1 MGVKESEFSRSAYGH
16 CFGTQSWWRPFPN
29 SQRSLPCHHPSPLL
43 HPYGAACPCCPLA
56 PTLKDNP
63 WVFVQTLWL
72 SKDILGRI
80 SSAKVA
86 QSVPLWVTS
95 SEGYFYV
102 NMSYEHGPE
111 KWDLVSFWVFTCKP
125 PKLLWTPVNCRVR
138 SLMAMHCSPCL
149 DTSVGASCSA
159 AAWWPLQSQSPWISA
174 SPLEEDNHSLYLCLR
189 YMINEWRLPKAPFA
203 VCF

>member
-1 MGVKESEFSRSAYGH
+1 METLPQLPEVSA
-16 CFGTQSWWRPFPN
+16 
-29 SQRSLPCHHPSPLL
+29 LPPPQPPAH

-111 KWDLVSFWVFTCKP
+111 KWDLVSLWVFTCKP

-149 DTSVGASCSA
+149 DTSVGTSCSA

-174 SPLEEDNHSLYLCLR
+174 SPLEEDNQSLYLCLR
-189 YMINEWRLPKAPFA
+189 YMKNEWRLPKAPFA